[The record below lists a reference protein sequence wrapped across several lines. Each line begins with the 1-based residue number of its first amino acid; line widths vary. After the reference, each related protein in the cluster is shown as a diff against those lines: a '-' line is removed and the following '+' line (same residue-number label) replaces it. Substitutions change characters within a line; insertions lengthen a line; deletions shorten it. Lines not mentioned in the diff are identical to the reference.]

1 MKVVIGLGNPGVTY
15 KETRH
20 NAGWYVL
27 DTLATNYGAG
37 KPQPKYRSQVQTIT
51 VNNQGVMLLK
61 PSTFM
66 NLSGEVISAIKQ
78 AGPLDLSDVLI
89 ICDDVHVKLGRIRIR
104 PGGSAGGHNGLK
116 SVEQHLGT
124 NQYSRL
130 RIGVSQPDANIT
142 QIDWVLG
149 LFSGSELPILMASVN
164 TAVDAVVSWI
174 EYGTLATMPKFNGIS
189 NVQASE

>member
-1 MKVVIGLGNPGVTY
+1 MKVVIALGNPGAAY
-15 KETRH
+15 QETRH

-27 DTLATNYGAG
+27 DALANKYGIE
-37 KPQPKYRSQVQTIT
+37 KPQPKYRSQMQQITIHDQ
-51 VNNQGVMLLK
+51 VVMLLK

-66 NLSGEVISAIKQ
+66 NLSGEVISALKQ
-78 AGPLDLSDVLI
+78 AGSLNISDVLI
-89 ICDDVHVKLGRIRIR
+89 ICDDVHITLGRIRLR

-142 QIDWVLG
+142 QVEWVLG
-149 LFSGSELPILMASVN
+149 RFSANELPLLKASVN
-164 TAVDAVVSWI
+164 TALDAVVSWM

-189 NVQASE
+189 NVMASE